1 LHKIK
6 ITIKKNFMNKS
17 LIKFITDFGPLLIFF
32 IFYKKYGM
40 EEAIIPLILATAVS
54 VVVIYISEKKIPLMP
69 LIGAVL
75 VGGFGGLTIY
85 FQDKTFF
92 YMKPTI
98 INLLFALV
106 LLYGQLILKTSFLK
120 KILGESLKLT
130 EEGWNI
136 LTNRWV
142 YFFIFLAILN
152 ELIWRTQTEELWVKF
167 KVFGILPITFIF
179 TIFQI
184 SIINKHKIEN

>member
-1 LHKIK
+1 
-6 ITIKKNFMNKS
+6 
-17 LIKFITDFGPLLIFF
+17 LI
-32 IFYKKYGM
+32 
-40 EEAIIPLILATAVS
+40 
-54 VVVIYISEKKIPLMP
+54 
-69 LIGAVL
+69 
-75 VGGFGGLTIY
+75 
-85 FQDKTFF
+85 
-92 YMKPTI
+92 
-98 INLLFALV
+98 

-184 SIINKHKIEN
+184 SIINKHKIGN

>member
-6 ITIKKNFMNKS
+6 ITIKKIFMNKS

>member
-1 LHKIK
+1 
-6 ITIKKNFMNKS
+6 MNKS

-98 INLLFALV
+98 INLLFALI

-184 SIINKHKIEN
+184 SIINKHKIGN

>member
-1 LHKIK
+1 
-6 ITIKKNFMNKS
+6 
-17 LIKFITDFGPLLIFF
+17 
-32 IFYKKYGM
+32 M

-142 YFFIFLAILN
+142 YFLFF
-152 ELIWRTQTEELWVKF
+152 
-167 KVFGILPITFIF
+167 
-179 TIFQI
+179 
-184 SIINKHKIEN
+184 

>member
-184 SIINKHKIEN
+184 SIINKHKIGN

>member
-130 EEGWNI
+130 EEGWSI

-184 SIINKHKIEN
+184 SIINKHKIGN